1 MFTIL
6 KLIKSFDLFG
16 EQVPGFNLNGKTKIQ
31 TFGGAMISM
40 IIFALTLTFSL
51 LKFDHLINR
60 KNPSIIMTKDALD
73 ESTKLKIENNNHMMA
88 FAIEDYWTLT
98 PLYDPSFIRFYGL
111 RYNKQDR
118 KWSENFFHLKP
129 CTDEEFSKFYDYENK
144 KT

>member
-51 LKFDHLINR
+51 LKFEQLINR
-60 KNPSIIMTKDALD
+60 KNPSIIMT
-73 ESTKLKIENNNHMMA
+73 
-88 FAIEDYWTLT
+88 
-98 PLYDPSFIRFYGL
+98 
-111 RYNKQDR
+111 
-118 KWSENFFHLKP
+118 
-129 CTDEEFSKFYDYENK
+129 
-144 KT
+144 